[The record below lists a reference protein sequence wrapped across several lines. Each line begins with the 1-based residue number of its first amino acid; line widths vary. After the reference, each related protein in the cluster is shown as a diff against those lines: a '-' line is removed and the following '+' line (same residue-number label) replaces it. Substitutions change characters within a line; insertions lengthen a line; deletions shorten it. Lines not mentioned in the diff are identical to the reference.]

1 MTTLDDIDPSNSIS
15 SFTISIHNRDYS
27 AWSFYSEHPNNIIST
42 NDFPILPTINPLT
55 SKLFNGDIINI
66 RNDTTYSITSSYTNN
81 AHIPGVLIL
90 EGNKTFGRTPNKK
103 RLYYKCIPFDNGLPV
118 FLIPYNAPIGF
129 SKVQTN
135 HYVTFHIDNWTGKHP
150 YGILTETL
158 GRVDDLNAFYEY
170 QLYCNNLNTSITQFT
185 KTTNALF
192 KPHSVEDYIRQIATN
207 SNFQIEDRQSEYVFS
222 IDPDGS
228 VDFDDAFSIQ
238 PLLLQQYRVS
248 IYIANVYVWIE
259 TLNLWNEMTT
269 RPSTIYLPDRK
280 RTMLPTVLSDEICSL
295 QEDEPRFALAMDII
309 VDRDGRVDTEIPPRY
324 TNVLIRV
331 KKNYVYEEPKLLKNS
346 HYKTMF
352 ALSKLMNPSVID
364 SHDVVAHFM
373 VLMNATVGE
382 YMKTQSV
389 GIFRSATYINQT
401 ENNDPIDTLTAE
413 TGRLIRTWNNT
424 HTQYTGYSPDTNL
437 QQDIMGIDAYVHITS
452 PIRRIVDLINQMIL
466 LKTNGI
472 VQTFS
477 PDASTFLDQW
487 LHKIEYINTTVKSI
501 RKVQT
506 DCELLTKCVS
516 SPEIMENLH
525 TGILF
530 DKNKKT
536 DTLFAYMVYMEDIK
550 MLARI
555 TTDIDYAIYTKVNCK
570 LYLFQDEDKVRN
582 KIRTV
587 IL

>member
-42 NDFPILPTINPLT
+42 NDFPLLPTINPLT
-55 SKLFNGDIINI
+55 RKLFNGDTINI
-66 RNDTTYSITSSYTNN
+66 THDKTYSITSPYANN
-81 AHIPGVLIL
+81 THIPGVLIL

-158 GRVDDLNAFYEY
+158 GSVDELNAFYEY
-170 QLYCNNLNTSITQFT
+170 QLYCNKLNTSITQFT

-192 KPHSVEDYIRQIATN
+192 KQHSVEDYIHQIATN

-259 TLNLWNEMTT
+259 TLNLWNEMTA

-295 QEDEPRFALAMDII
+295 QEDQPRFALAMDII
-309 VDRDGRVDTEIPPRY
+309 LDRDGRVDTEIPPRY

-389 GIFRSATYINQT
+389 GIFRSATYINQI
-401 ENNDPIDTLTAE
+401 ENNDPIDNLTAE

-437 QQDIMGIDAYVHITS
+437 QHDIMGIDAYVHITS

-516 SPEIMENLH
+516 SPEVMENIH

-536 DTLFAYMVYMEDIK
+536 DTQFTYMVYMEDIK

-555 TTDIDYAIYTKVNCK
+555 TSENDYALYTKVNCK

-587 IL
+587 LL

>member
-55 SKLFNGDIINI
+55 SKLFNGDVINVTH
-66 RNDTTYSITSSYTNN
+66 DTTYSITSPYANN
-81 AHIPGVLIL
+81 THIPGVLIL
-90 EGNKTFGRTPNKK
+90 EGNKTFGRTPNQK

-158 GRVDDLNAFYEY
+158 GSVDELNAFYEY
-170 QLYCNNLNTSITQFT
+170 QLYCNKLNTSITQFT

-192 KPHSVEDYIRQIATN
+192 KQHSVEDYIHQIATN

-238 PLLLQQYRVS
+238 PLLLQEYRVS

-259 TLNLWNEMTT
+259 TLNLWNEITA

-295 QEDEPRFALAMDII
+295 QEDQPRFALAMDII

-424 HTQYTGYSPDTNL
+424 HTQYTGYSPETNL
-437 QQDIMGIDAYVHITS
+437 QHDIMGIDAYVHITS

-487 LHKIEYINTTVKSI
+487 LHKIDYINTTVKSI

-525 TGILF
+525 AGILF

-536 DTLFAYMVYMEDIK
+536 DTQFTYMVYMEDIK

-555 TTDIDYAIYTKVNCK
+555 ISENDYALYTKVNCK

-587 IL
+587 LL

>member
-1 MTTLDDIDPSNSIS
+1 MTTQDDIDLSNSIS

-27 AWSFYSEHPNNIIST
+27 AWSFHNECT
-42 NDFPILPTINPLT
+42 NVVVDDPLLTNINPLNA
-55 SKLFNGDIINI
+55 KLFNGDIITI
-66 RNDTTYSITSSYTNN
+66 QQDTIIHKTSPYTNN
-81 AHIPGVLIL
+81 QNIPGVLLL

-103 RLYYKCIPFDNGLPV
+103 RLYYKCIPFDNGLPA

-150 YGILTETL
+150 YGILTETI
-158 GRVDDLNAFYEY
+158 GSVDDLNAFYEY
-170 QLYCNNLNTSITQFT
+170 QLYCNNLNTSISQFT

-192 KPHSVEDYIRQIATN
+192 KQHSVEHYIRQIATN
-207 SNFQIEDRQSEYVFS
+207 SNFQIEDRQSEYIFS
-222 IDPDGS
+222 IDPNGS
-228 VDFDDAFSIQ
+228 LDFDDAFSIQ

-248 IYIANVYVWIE
+248 IYIANVYVWLE
-259 TLNLWNEMTT
+259 TLNLWNEMTI

-280 RTMLPTVLSDEICSL
+280 RTMLPPCLSDDLCSL
-295 QEDEPRFALAMDII
+295 QENQPRFALAMDII

-324 TNVLIRV
+324 TNVLICV
-331 KKNYVYEEPKLLKNS
+331 KKNFVYEEPKLLKNS

-352 ALSKLMNPSVID
+352 ELSKLMDPTIID

-373 VLMNATVGE
+373 VLMNAKIGE

-389 GIFRSATYINQT
+389 GIFRSATYINQN
-401 ENNDPIDTLTAE
+401 ENNDAIHNLNGE

-437 QQDIMGIDAYVHITS
+437 KHDIMGIDAYVHITS

-477 PDASTFLDQW
+477 PDASAFVANWLD
-487 LHKIEYINTTVKSI
+487 KIDYINSTMKSI

-506 DCELLTKCVS
+506 DCELLTLCVS
-516 SPEIMENLH
+516 SPEIMENIH

-536 DTLFAYMVYMEDIK
+536 DTLFTYMVYMEDIK
-550 MLARI
+550 MLTRI
-555 TTDIDYAIYTKVNCK
+555 TSDIDCALYTKVNCK

-587 IL
+587 LL

>member
-1 MTTLDDIDPSNSIS
+1 
-15 SFTISIHNRDYS
+15 
-27 AWSFYSEHPNNIIST
+27 
-42 NDFPILPTINPLT
+42 
-55 SKLFNGDIINI
+55 
-66 RNDTTYSITSSYTNN
+66 
-81 AHIPGVLIL
+81 
-90 EGNKTFGRTPNKK
+90 
-103 RLYYKCIPFDNGLPV
+103 
-118 FLIPYNAPIGF
+118 
-129 SKVQTN
+129 
-135 HYVTFHIDNWTGKHP
+135 
-150 YGILTETL
+150 
-158 GRVDDLNAFYEY
+158 LNAFYEY
-170 QLYCNNLNTSITQFT
+170 QLYCNNLNTSISQFT

-192 KPHSVEDYIRQIATN
+192 KQHSVEHYIGQIATN
-207 SNFQIEDRQSEYVFS
+207 SNFQVEDRQSEYIFS
-222 IDPDGS
+222 IDPNGS
-228 VDFDDAFSIQ
+228 LDFDDAFSIQ

-248 IYIANVYVWIE
+248 IYIANVYVWLE
-259 TLNLWNEMTT
+259 TLNLWNEMTI

-280 RTMLPTVLSDEICSL
+280 RTMLPPCLSDDLCSL
-295 QEDEPRFALAMDII
+295 QENQPRFALAMDII

-331 KKNYVYEEPKLLKNS
+331 KKNFVYEEPKLLKNS

-352 ALSKLMNPSVID
+352 ALSKLMDPTVID

-373 VLMNATVGE
+373 VLMNAKIGE

-389 GIFRSATYINQT
+389 GIFRSATYINQN
-401 ENNDPIDTLTAE
+401 ENNDAIHNLNGE

-424 HTQYTGYSPDTNL
+424 HTQYAGYSPDINL
-437 QQDIMGIDAYVHITS
+437 KHDIMGIDAYVHITS

-477 PDASTFLDQW
+477 PYASAFLANW
-487 LHKIEYINTTVKSI
+487 LDKIDYINSTMKSI

-506 DCELLTKCVS
+506 DCELLTLCVS
-516 SPEIMENLH
+516 SPEIMENIH

-536 DTLFAYMVYMEDIK
+536 DTLFTYMVYMEDIK
-550 MLARI
+550 MLTRI
-555 TTDIDYAIYTKVNCK
+555 TSDIDCALYTKVNCK

-587 IL
+587 LL